1 MNLDNFRSAFRGGTR
16 QNRFRVSGDIF
27 TEAGGESDM
36 KQITGSPNG
45 NLLIKAAQFPPSTLG
60 IIPVPFRGR
69 IAKIPGDRQYLE
81 WPIVIYDT
89 NESMYTR
96 FQEWS
101 VALNDHAS
109 NLRQSGFGDT
119 QETGLQTWSVEHLNL
134 NGDETLKK
142 ITLHNCWP
150 VEVGSIDLSYDALD
164 TIVEFPVTIA
174 YDYFT
179 VDSADASATNPGS
192 DSSPSGNGSAL

>member
-1 MNLDNFRSAFRGGTR
+1 MNIDNFRNVFKGGTR
-16 QNRFRVSGDIF
+16 QNRFRVSGNLF
-27 TEAGGESDM
+27 TPAGADLDLNAIVS
-36 KQITGSPNG
+36 SG
-45 NLLIKAAQFPPSTLG
+45 NLLVKATQVPPSTIG

-69 IAKIPGDRQYLE
+69 IAKVPGDRQYLE

-89 NESMYTR
+89 NEAMYTR

-101 VALNDHAS
+101 IALNDHAS
-109 NLRQSGFGDT
+109 NVRGSGFGDT

-134 NGDETLKK
+134 NGDQTLKK

-179 VDSADASATNPGS
+179 VDSGSLAATTPNNDAA
-192 DSSPSGNGSAL
+192 PSGNGSAI